1 MTSQNQQGKDLHK
14 IVEFVLLIVKFIV
27 VPSKKRLLSM
37 RYPKD
42 KVRFQVAFKTQITVR
57 HFPLKKKIPNL
68 TSLKM
73 KHSQSQTYPFTNC
86 CG

>member
-1 MTSQNQQGKDLHK
+1 
-14 IVEFVLLIVKFIV
+14 
-27 VPSKKRLLSM
+27 M
-37 RYPKD
+37 RYLKD
-42 KVRFQVAFKTQITVR
+42 KARFQVAFKTQITVR
-57 HFPLKKKIPNL
+57 HFPLKKNSDL